1 MSSLYAK
8 FSRGK
13 YKNEE
18 EIQSVSTANI
28 CVSTFDC
35 FPLSWGIRWGGAHS
49 QYFPIQPFTN
59 SVTSCHN
66 CVTIVSHSCHNC
78 VTLCH
83 NRVTIL
89 KWSHLI
95 APPAQCTVL
104 DGAQFLSKKS
114 YWGAHFSPTSHP
126 QGLSTRVS
134 QDGIMKVLTPP
145 TTPWNNA
152 CAIIMSPLNNLYYP

>member
-1 MSSLYAK
+1 MLPLRLAYFYLWMSSLHAK
-8 FSRGK
+8 SLRRK

-66 CVTIVSHSCHNC
+66 CVTFVSQLCNLVSQSCHNFKVKSPYC
-78 VTLCH
+78 TPCTMYSP
-83 NRVTIL
+83 R
-89 KWSHLI
+89 W
-95 APPAQCTVL
+95 CTV
-104 DGAQFLSKKS
+104 FC
-114 YWGAHFSPTSHP
+114 P
-126 QGLSTRVS
+126 R
-134 QDGIMKVLTPP
+134 KVIEPHILVPPP
-145 TTPWNNA
+145 THRASAPE
-152 CAIIMSPLNNLYYP
+152 SPRTVSWRS